1 MLDKEGLSSYLAPY
15 RSYRKKAMA
24 LNIKSPETE
33 RVVRELAKR
42 TGLSITEAVYQA
54 AADKL
59 RSMEADLEAQLARM
73 TPAQREK
80 LRRIEAICRRAAAL
94 PIRDKRTPE

>member
-1 MLDKEGLSSYLAPY
+1 
-15 RSYRKKAMA
+15 MA
-24 LNIKSPETE
+24 LNIKNPETE

-54 AADKL
+54 AVEKL
-59 RSMEADLEAQLARM
+59 RAMAAQHEARLAQM

-80 LRRIEAICRRAAAL
+80 LRRIEAISKSAAAL
-94 PIRDKRTPE
+94 PVFDNRTPDEIIGYDDKGVW